1 MRRSPSGSTW
11 RPDTA
16 DAGGAAG
23 TGGLVGSGAGHCARM
38 PDTPPTTTDAGIP
51 VASDEHSL
59 TVGPDGPILLHDHYL
74 LEQMAAFNREMIPD
88 RQPHAKGSGAFGR
101 FEVTQDVS
109 RWTKAAFLQPGQTT
123 EMVARFSTVAG
134 ESGSPDTWRD
144 PRGFALKFYTDE
156 GVYDMVGNNTP
167 VFFVRDPLK
176 FQHFIHSQKRRAD
189 NGLRDHDMQ
198 WDFWTLSPE
207 TAHQVTWLMGD
218 RGIPRTWRHM
228 NGYTSHTYMWI
239 NADGERS
246 WVKYHFKTD
255 QGIEFLTQDEADRM
269 AGEDAD
275 YHRRDLFE
283 SIDAGDHPSWTLKVQ
298 IMPFEDA
305 RDYRFNPF
313 DLTKVWPHGDY
324 PLHEVGRLTLDR
336 NPTDFHSQIEQA
348 AFQPNNLV
356 PGIGPSP
363 DKMLLARLFSYADA
377 HRARLGVNYQQI
389 PVNRP
394 QCPVHSY
401 SKGGA
406 MRMDLVSDPVYAP
419 NSKGGPAA
427 LAERYPTV
435 DTWAA
440 DGEFVRA
447 AYTPRSDDDDFV
459 QAGTLVRDVMDDEQ
473 RDRLVANVVG
483 HLSDGVSDPV
493 LERAFTYWRNIDK
506 DVGDRIADEMR

>member
-1 MRRSPSGSTW
+1 M
-11 RPDTA
+11 A
-16 DAGGAAG
+16 KN
-23 TGGLVGSGAGHCARM
+23 
-38 PDTPPTTTDAGIP
+38 PPTTTDAGIP

-59 TVGPDGPILLHDHYL
+59 TVGPDGPIVLHDHYL
-74 LEQMAAFNREMIPD
+74 MEQMAAFNREMIPD

-101 FEVTQDVS
+101 FEVTHDVS
-109 RWTKAAFLQPGQTT
+109 QWTKADFLQQGRTT

-207 TAHQVTWLMGD
+207 SAHQVAWLMGD
-218 RGIPRTWRHM
+218 RGVPRTWRHM
-228 NGYTSHTYMWI
+228 NGYSSHTYMWI
-239 NADGERS
+239 NAEGERS

-255 QGIEFLTQDEADRM
+255 QGIEFLSQDEADRM
-269 AGEDAD
+269 AGDDAD
-275 YHRRDLFE
+275 FHRRDLFE
-283 SIDAGDHPSWTLKVQ
+283 SIESGDHPSWTLHVQ
-298 IMPFEDA
+298 VMPFEDA
-305 RDYRFNPF
+305 RTYRFNPF

-363 DKMLLARLFSYADA
+363 DKMLLARLISYADA

-419 NSKGGPAA
+419 NSKGGPLAD
-427 LAERYPTV
+427 AERFPTV
-435 DTWAA
+435 DTWSA

-447 AYTPRSDDDDFV
+447 AYTPRADDDDFV
-459 QAGTLVRDVMDDEQ
+459 QAGALVRDVMDDAQ
-473 RDRLVANVVG
+473 RDRLVSNVVG
-483 HLSDGVSDPV
+483 HLADGVSEPV
-493 LERAFTYWRNIDK
+493 LERAFEYWRSIDK
-506 DVGDRIADEMR
+506 EVGDRIADEFSG